1 MKAKLNHLISSFCLI
16 AALAATGCSDEHEYA
31 LEHSYYNDLALKINN
46 VDKKN
51 VLSVKLADETYPLSV
66 DVVSEA
72 LHFGPEA
79 YIYEVGDNRIA
90 KVDYNGMLTLLKAGE
105 TDLTVK
111 YRGNKAISVGCKLK
125 VVASTIRNV
134 VVNSESIYVKLNETV
149 DLNEYVTVLP
159 WSADTKALDYTVKQ
173 GYEGIVEITEGT
185 IVRGLNRGKA
195 VIEARSTDGL
205 NVTKDINLE
214 VVVEGEIPITEIRVD
229 REEIAQRVLN
239 VGNEIDLA
247 SFVTVLPAEASDK
260 ELKYEV
266 VSGAE
271 CVSITDGMLKT
282 IAVGEAEIKISPVNE
297 EVNQIA
303 PVILQIKVVWF
314 ERTSWSV
321 GTTVT
326 YANGNN
332 YVPDN
337 DAGNGKPEKLVDG
350 DTSTFLMMVKP
361 GKPAYNGHQHPEGAE
376 FGFIIDLG
384 DEQEFNCFKWQH
396 RIANSAQNPLAFEAF
411 AIKISVSGDKQ
422 SFAVIADNVNI
433 KVNSREPAELEL
445 IKDVPLSKCRYIK
458 VEYLDWDKNA
468 GTNVCVAEF
477 NVGKK

>member
-1 MKAKLNHLISSFCLI
+1 M
-16 AALAATGCSDEHEYA
+16 
-31 LEHSYYNDLALKINN
+31 
-46 VDKKN
+46 
-51 VLSVKLADETYPLSV
+51 
-66 DVVSEA
+66 
-72 LHFGPEA
+72 
-79 YIYEVGDNRIA
+79 
-90 KVDYNGMLTLLKAGE
+90 
-105 TDLTVK
+105 
-111 YRGNKAISVGCKLK
+111 NK
-125 VVASTIRNV
+125 
-134 VVNSESIYVKLNETV
+134 
-149 DLNEYVTVLP
+149 
-159 WSADTKALDYTVKQ
+159 
-173 GYEGIVEITEGT
+173 
-185 IVRGLNRGKA
+185 GKA
-195 VIEARSTDGL
+195 FIEARSTDGL

-229 REEIAQRVLN
+229 DEEIARQVLN

-282 IAVGEAEIKISPVNE
+282 IGVGEAEIKISPVNE
-297 EVNQIA
+297 EVNRIE
-303 PVILQIKVVWF
+303 PVILRIKVVWF
-314 ERTSWSV
+314 DRISWSV

-337 DAGNGKPEKLVDG
+337 NAGNGKPEKLIDG

-384 DEQEFNCFKWQH
+384 GEQEFNCFKWHH
-396 RIANSAQNPLAFEAF
+396 RIANTSQNPLAFEVF
-411 AIKISVSGDKQ
+411 AIKISISSDKQ
-422 SFAVIADNVNI
+422 NFVAIADNINL

-445 IKDVPLSKCRYIK
+445 IKDIPLSKCRYIK